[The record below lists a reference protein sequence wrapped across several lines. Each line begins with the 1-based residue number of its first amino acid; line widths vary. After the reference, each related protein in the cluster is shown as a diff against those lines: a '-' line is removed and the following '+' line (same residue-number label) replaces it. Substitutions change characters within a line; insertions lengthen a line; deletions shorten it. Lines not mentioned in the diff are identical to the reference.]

1 MNRVRR
7 AIIMAAG
14 YGNRMLPI
22 TRNIPKPLIKV
33 NGTAMIET
41 IIRALLANNIEEIY
55 IVVGYLKEQFKSLAE
70 KYPMISL
77 IENPYFDSCN
87 NISSLYAARE
97 YLEEA
102 MILDGDQVIYNE
114 KILSPYF
121 QHSGYNCVWAE
132 DDTEEWLLT
141 TEANRIISCS
151 RTGGRQ
157 GWQLY
162 SISRWTKD
170 DGMRWRKHLEQ
181 EFDIHKNR
189 QIYWDDIPIFCYP
202 EKYELEVYP
211 MKSQDVR
218 EIDSVEEL
226 ATIDESYR
234 KYIM

>member
-102 MILDGDQVIYNE
+102 MILDGD
-114 KILSPYF
+114 
-121 QHSGYNCVWAE
+121 
-132 DDTEEWLLT
+132 TEEWLLT

-170 DGMRWRKHLEQ
+170 DGMRLRKHLEQ

-202 EKYELEVYP
+202 EEYELEVYP

>member
-121 QHSGYNCVWAE
+121 SIPDITVFGQKMIQKNGCLRQRQTGSYRAAEPAE
-132 DDTEEWLLT
+132 D
-141 TEANRIISCS
+141 R
-151 RTGGRQ
+151 GGNC
-157 GWQLY
+157 
-162 SISRWTKD
+162 IAFP
-170 DGMRWRKHLEQ
+170 DGPKTME
-181 EFDIHKNR
+181 
-189 QIYWDDIPIFCYP
+189 
-202 EKYELEVYP
+202 
-211 MKSQDVR
+211 
-218 EIDSVEEL
+218 
-226 ATIDESYR
+226 
-234 KYIM
+234 

>member
-102 MILDGDQVIYNE
+102 MILDGD
-114 KILSPYF
+114 
-121 QHSGYNCVWAE
+121 
-132 DDTEEWLLT
+132 
-141 TEANRIISCS
+141 
-151 RTGGRQ
+151 
-157 GWQLY
+157 
-162 SISRWTKD
+162 
-170 DGMRWRKHLEQ
+170 
-181 EFDIHKNR
+181 
-189 QIYWDDIPIFCYP
+189 
-202 EKYELEVYP
+202 
-211 MKSQDVR
+211 
-218 EIDSVEEL
+218 
-226 ATIDESYR
+226 
-234 KYIM
+234 

>member
-141 TEANRIISCS
+141 TEDHIVQQNR
-151 RTGGRQ
+151 RKTGVA
-157 GWQLY
+157 
-162 SISRWTKD
+162 I
-170 DGMRWRKHLEQ
+170 
-181 EFDIHKNR
+181 
-189 QIYWDDIPIFCYP
+189 
-202 EKYELEVYP
+202 V
-211 MKSQDVR
+211 
-218 EIDSVEEL
+218 
-226 ATIDESYR
+226 
-234 KYIM
+234 